1 MNKYYLIVP
10 AVLLG
15 TFLFFYNGALKEMA
29 AKEAAK
35 TAERAAIKATEDKRK
50 AEIERKATEDAKKRQ
65 EERDTEERVRFEK
78 KEKDYQDAMKKLK
91 DEADNYSTEA
101 DKLAKEG
108 ADLELQ
114 LSALRTQK
122 EKTTRE
128 VFELAKQVELAK
140 ISRRN
145 AEIEIQRMVEML
157 GTKAGASS
165 LAAIP
170 PPPAPKN

>member
-29 AKEAAK
+29 AKEATK
-35 TAERAAIKATEDKRK
+35 TAEKAAIKAAEDKRK
-50 AEIERKATEDAKKRQ
+50 AEIEAKASADAKRRQ
-65 EERDTEERVRFEK
+65 EERDAEERARAEK
-78 KEKDYQDAMKKLK
+78 KEKDYLDAMKKLK
-91 DEADNYSTEA
+91 DEADNYSAES
-101 DKLAKEG
+101 DKLAKEA
-108 ADLELQ
+108 ADLDIQ
-114 LSALRTQK
+114 LGSLRTQK
-122 EKTTRE
+122 EKSTRE

-140 ISRRN
+140 VSRRN

-157 GTKAGASS
+157 GTKAGAST
-165 LAAIP
+165 LATIP

>member
-35 TAERAAIKATEDKRK
+35 TAEKAAIKAADDKRK
-50 AEIERKATEDAKKRQ
+50 AEIEAKATADAKRRQ
-65 EERDTEERVRFEK
+65 EERDAEERARAEK
-78 KEKDYQDAMKKLK
+78 KEKDYLDAMKKLK
-91 DEADNYSTEA
+91 DESDNYSAES

-108 ADLELQ
+108 ADLEIQ
-114 LSALRTQK
+114 LSSLRTQK
-122 EKTTRE
+122 EKSTRE

-140 ISRRN
+140 VSRRT

-157 GTKAGASS
+157 GTKAGAST
-165 LAAIP
+165 LATMP
-170 PPPAPKN
+170 PPPATKN

>member
-10 AVLLG
+10 AILLG

-35 TAERAAIKATEDKRK
+35 TAEKAAIKAADDKRK
-50 AEIERKATEDAKKRQ
+50 AEIEAKAAADAKRRQ
-65 EERDTEERVRFEK
+65 EERDAEERTRLEK
-78 KEKDYQDAMKKLK
+78 KEKEYQDAMKKLK
-91 DEADNYSTEA
+91 DEADNYSAEA

-108 ADLELQ
+108 ADLEIQ
-114 LSALRTQK
+114 LGTLRTQK

-140 ISRRN
+140 VNRRN

-157 GTKAGASS
+157 GTRAGSSS
-165 LAAIP
+165 LATLP
-170 PPPAPKN
+170 PPPTTKN